1 MGFPGGSAV
10 RNPPAVQDSQE
21 TQFPSLG
28 WKYPWEEGMATLET
42 PIDRGAGQAA
52 AVGLQRVRHS

>member
-1 MGFPGGSAV
+1 MGFLGGSV
-10 RNPPAVQDSQE
+10 VKNLPAGQEPQE

-28 WKYPWEEGMATLET
+28 WKYPWEEGVATLET